1 MRLALRRGI
10 GRHVATPAPVWPV
23 VLLGSVLMTGAAGI
37 AVLVGSVMIPPAAIG
52 ALFWRAVAGGGH
64 DPWPA
69 TYATILFD
77 IRLPRVALMI
87 LTGAALASSGAAYQG
102 LFRNP
107 LADPYLIGAAAGA
120 GLGAV
125 FSAMLRLSMP
135 ALPLAAVPFGAF
147 FGAAL
152 TVAAVYALGR
162 VGGATPVSTLL
173 LAGVAL
179 SALLSAATIYLL
191 LRQARQ
197 ASYILAFL
205 LGGYAGG
212 GWEAPSV
219 VAPFV
224 VIGFVVLYHCR
235 RELNVLSF
243 DDHQAQQLGVD
254 VGRARLRI
262 IIAATLMT
270 GAAVAFSGLVGF
282 IGLIVPHMARLLI
295 GADHRR
301 LLPLA
306 ALGGA
311 ASLVLADTL
320 ARSVVAP
327 EELPLGVITAVA
339 GVPFFL
345 WMLRRARSAA
355 FF

>member
-1 MRLALRRGI
+1 MRIALRQGI
-10 GRHVATPAPVWPV
+10 EPHVASPAPVWPV
-23 VLLGSVLMTGAAGI
+23 VVLGSLALLGAAGI
-37 AVLVGSVMIPPAAIG
+37 AVLVGSVAIPPAAVG
-52 ALFWRAVAGGGH
+52 ALLWHAISGAGH
-64 DPWPA
+64 DVWPS

-77 IRLPRVALMI
+77 MRLPRVALMI

-125 FSAMLRLSMP
+125 ASAALRLGVP
-135 ALPLAAVPFGAF
+135 ALPLMLVPFGAF
-147 FGAAL
+147 LGAGL
-152 TVAAVYALGR
+152 TVAAVYMLGR

-212 GWEAPSV
+212 GWDAPRA
-219 VAPFV
+219 VAPFIV
-224 VIGFVVLYHCR
+224 VGFVVLYHYR

-243 DDHQAQQLGVD
+243 DDHQAQQLGVV
-254 VGRARLRI
+254 VGRTRLRI

-311 ASLVLADTL
+311 AALVLADTL
-320 ARSVVAP
+320 ARSLIAP

-345 WMLRRARSAA
+345 WVLRRARGAA